1 MRGRID
7 QHAKFRDLLAARL
20 DRPLA
25 RAELRILNAH
35 IKKCLACEQ
44 VDADYRAQRFLLRG
58 LPPRMPPRDLWAR
71 TSASLDREVARADRA
86 RKWGRRLA
94 RGRRS
99 TQPSTA
105 LMTAVAVIGVSAAI
119 AVLQLA
125 PVVPPVAKVPSEPT
139 PLAVQPQ
146 SLAML
151 GLGPGDISL
160 YSTEVSQVCPASA
173 PDCVGTGTEKLVR
186 TSVHL
191 PSTMRSGNVALS
203 PTGKQLAVVGHLPG
217 QDMIAVVMMPPDSS
231 GAASQLDQSAGHS
244 GHPNGGQNPDQT
256 DAPDQTPAPVKSHQP
271 DQPGQVAEATDSI
284 PDASGPPPSAVAGL
298 TVLAILEDV
307 QSAGAPPAW
316 SANGETL
323 AFSAMPEDASS
334 GPDVY
339 IWSPGD
345 DKAQVIT
352 TDHASYFA
360 SWSGNRIVISR
371 INSSG
376 RVGNSVIDPR
386 TLEERAVNAPG
397 LWLPNVN
404 DQRTEAI
411 GWFGQLDSTGVLVT
425 PRQGQLYVMDWANVD
440 PFGAVVGSQPTT
452 PPATPTPA
460 ATAQGQATAT
470 PDSTPDSSAST
481 APRTDVSPA
490 PTSAS
495 AGTSPAATALAQSS
509 PTAKPTQTPSP
520 TPTANDDQS
529 NDLSVPLVAI
539 EPDRDPVAA
548 PVLDWQVHWSS
559 DGLVV
564 GVWIAD
570 STGSTWGRLA
580 VLSVDPVTEEVSTDS
595 PLLAMTL
602 AKRGFSMGLDRVAWI
617 APSDNDVDG
626 ELRIRTWGSDGVGG
640 LRLTAPDQE
649 DVVPAF

>member
-20 DRPLA
+20 DRPLT
-25 RAELRILNAH
+25 RAELRTLNAH
-35 IKKCLACEQ
+35 IKKCLGCEQ

-71 TSASLDREVARADRA
+71 TSASLDREVARAYRA
-86 RKWGRRLA
+86 RKWGRRIA
-94 RGRRS
+94 HGRRS
-99 TQPSTA
+99 AQPSTA

-125 PVVPPVAKVPSEPT
+125 PVVPPVANVLSQPT

-186 TSVHL
+186 SSVHL
-191 PSTMRSGNVALS
+191 PSSMRSGNVALS

-217 QDMIAVVMMPPDSS
+217 QDMIAVVMMPSDSS
-231 GAASQLDQSAGHS
+231 GAASQVAAHTN
-244 GHPNGGQNPDQT
+244 HPGQNPDQT
-256 DAPDQTPAPVKSHQP
+256 DAPDATTAPAKSHQP
-271 DQPGQVAEATDSI
+271 DQPGQLAQATDAV

-298 TVLAILEDV
+298 TVLAILENV

-316 SANGETL
+316 SSNGETL

-339 IWSPGD
+339 VWSPGD
-345 DKAQVIT
+345 DKAQAIT

-360 SWSGNRIVISR
+360 SWSGNRIVVSR
-371 INSSG
+371 VNSSG
-376 RVGNSVIDPR
+376 HVRNSVIDPR

-404 DQRTEAI
+404 DQKNEAI

-425 PRQGQLYVMDWANVD
+425 PRQGELYVMDWANVD
-440 PFGAVVGSQPTT
+440 PFGSVVGNQPTT
-452 PPATPTPA
+452 PPPTPTPA
-460 ATAQGQATAT
+460 ATAQGDATAT
-470 PDSTPDSSAST
+470 PATTPAPSASN

-490 PTSAS
+490 PTSS
-495 AGTSPAATALAQSS
+495 STGNSPAATALAQSS
-509 PTAKPTQTPSP
+509 PTAKPTPSPSP
-520 TPTANDDQS
+520 TPTPDTSADQG
-529 NDLSVPLVAI
+529 NDLSVPLIAL

-570 STGSTWGRLA
+570 SAGSTWGRLA

-640 LRLTAPDQE
+640 LRLIAPDQE

>member
-20 DRPLA
+20 DRPLT
-25 RAELRILNAH
+25 RAELRALNAH
-35 IKKCLACEQ
+35 IKKCLGCEQ

-71 TSASLDREVARADRA
+71 TSASLDREVARAYRA

-99 TQPSTA
+99 AQPSTA

-119 AVLQLA
+119 FVLQLA
-125 PVVPPVAKVPSEPT
+125 PVVTPVANVPSQPT

-186 TSVHL
+186 SSVHL
-191 PSTMRSGNVALS
+191 PSSMRSGNVALS

-217 QDMIAVVMMPPDSS
+217 QDMIAVVMMPSDSS
-231 GAASQLDQSAGHS
+231 GAASQVAAHTN
-244 GHPNGGQNPDQT
+244 HPGQNPDQT
-256 DAPDQTPAPVKSHQP
+256 DAPDATTAPAKSHQP
-271 DQPGQVAEATDSI
+271 DQPGQLAQATDAV

-298 TVLAILEDV
+298 TVLAILENV

-316 SANGETL
+316 SLNGETL
-323 AFSAMPEDASS
+323 AFSAMPEDAST

-345 DKAQVIT
+345 DKAQAIT

-360 SWSGNRIVISR
+360 SWSGNRIVVSR
-371 INSSG
+371 VNSSG
-376 RVGNSVIDPR
+376 HVRNSVIDPR

-404 DQRTEAI
+404 DQKNEAI

-425 PRQGQLYVMDWANVD
+425 PRQGELYVMDWANVD
-440 PFGAVVGSQPTT
+440 PFGSVVGNQPTT
-452 PPATPTPA
+452 PPPTPTPA
-460 ATAQGQATAT
+460 ATAQGDATAT
-470 PDSTPDSSAST
+470 PATTPAPSASN

-490 PTSAS
+490 PTSS
-495 AGTSPAATALAQSS
+495 STGNSPAATALAQSS
-509 PTAKPTQTPSP
+509 PTAKPTPSPSP
-520 TPTANDDQS
+520 TPTPDTSADQG
-529 NDLSVPLVAI
+529 NDLSVPLIAL

-570 STGSTWGRLA
+570 SAGSTWGRLA

-640 LRLTAPDQE
+640 LRLIAPDQE